1 MNTPISKKSND
12 LQQTFNFNNDG
23 QKMTVKQVA
32 DIIGVTD
39 QTIRDTIKKLFP
51 EIIAEHGKTTF
62 LNETQVTA
70 IKLQIQSGGKRNSK
84 DNLGVQ
90 KVQTKLEK
98 SLLIRQAM
106 RLQDELIEELE
117 AENQELKSTVGL
129 LVHDSQ
135 KTYTASEMATELGFK
150 SAQELNKKLH
160 DLRIQYKVNDT
171 WKLYSNYDGLGYTE
185 SKNGTTEH
193 GFVFY
198 DTRWT
203 GKGRLFLLQT
213 FNINIDNQIN

>member
-1 MNTPISKKSND
+1 MKSPAISKNSND
-12 LQQTFNFNNDG
+12 LQQTFNFSNDG

-32 DIIGVTD
+32 ETLNVSVELITKK
-39 QTIRDTIKKLFP
+39 IRELMPDKMKM
-51 EIIAEHGKTTF
+51 GKTT
-62 LNETQVTA
+62 LLDEKEVTA
-70 IKLQIQSGGKRNSK
+70 ISLEIRKNPHLVQSYEVK
-84 DNLGVQ
+84 
-90 KVQTKLEK
+90 TKLEK

-106 RLQDELIEELE
+106 RLQNELIEELE

-185 SKNGTTEH
+185 SKSGTTEH

>member
-32 DIIGVTD
+32 GVLKVTD
-39 QTIRDTIKKLFP
+39 QAIRDAIRKLFP
-51 EIIAEHGKTTF
+51 DILVNGKITY
-62 LNETQVTA
+62 LNEEQVTA
-70 IKLQIQSGGKRNSK
+70 IKIQIQSGGNRYLK
-84 DNLGVQ
+84 DNFEVVST
-90 KVQTKLEK
+90 KTKLEK

-171 WKLYSNYDGLGYTE
+171 WKLYSDYDGLGYTE

>member
-1 MNTPISKKSND
+1 MKTPVISKNSTD

-32 DIIGVTD
+32 DILCCHI
-39 QTIRDTIKKLFP
+39 DTIHNWIDKLFP
-51 EIIAEHGKTTF
+51 DIKQNGKTTY
-62 LNETQVTA
+62 LNEVQVTA
-70 IKLQIQSGGKRNSK
+70 IKLKMSEAH
-84 DNLGVQ
+84 NLRSVP
-90 KVQTKLEK
+90 KAQTRLEK
-98 SLLIRQAM
+98 SLIIRQAM
-106 RLQDELIEELE
+106 RFQDELIEELT

-160 DLRIQYKVNDT
+160 ELRIQFKVNDT

-185 SKNGTTEH
+185 SKNGITES